1 MKLGKYIGCFVAVL
15 ALTSCGEPSV
25 SPNSSA
31 SSTASDSLGC
41 CAGVPQAGALIA
53 GEPIPAPPTNGPDD
67 TPLLTLT
74 SIDLNQSEVGEEV
87 VYRFEGTGRIAWSL
101 RPVAEAIAYG
111 GRGAQS
117 VSGNAIIQ
125 VDLADVKVS
134 GPVDGDLERHVA
146 NAVGNVVEVI
156 EMPQFDRVSQSFIGL
171 RTSGTRVDVS
181 ERTTSDGA
189 QLIVALVDE
198 TH

>member
-1 MKLGKYIGCFVAVL
+1 M
-15 ALTSCGEPSV
+15 
-25 SPNSSA
+25 
-31 SSTASDSLGC
+31 
-41 CAGVPQAGALIA
+41 PQAGALVA

-67 TPLLTLT
+67 TSLLTLT

-87 VYRFEGTGRIAWSL
+87 IYQFQGAGRIAWSL
-101 RPVAEAIAYG
+101 RPVSEAIAYG

-125 VDLADVKVS
+125 VDLAEVKVS
-134 GPVDGDLERHVA
+134 GPADGDLQRHAA

-156 EMPQFDRVSQSFIGL
+156 EMPQFDRVSQSFIGV
-171 RTSGTRVDVS
+171 RTSVTRVDVS

-189 QLIVALVDE
+189 QLVVALVDE

>member
-1 MKLGKYIGCFVAVL
+1 MKLGKYIGCFVAVIAL
-15 ALTSCGEPSV
+15 ASCGEPSV
-25 SPNSSA
+25 PPISSA
-31 SSTASDSLGC
+31 SSTASDSQGC

-53 GEPIPAPPTNGPDD
+53 GEPIPAPPTNGPGD

-87 VYRFEGTGRIAWSL
+87 VYQFQGTGRIAWSL
-101 RPVAEAIAYG
+101 RPVSEAIAYG
-111 GRGAQS
+111 GRGAQA
-117 VSGNAIIQ
+117 VSGNAIVQ
-125 VDLADVKVS
+125 VDLAEVNVP
-134 GPVDGDLERHVA
+134 GPVDGDLKRHAA
-146 NAVGNVVEVI
+146 NAIGNVVEVI

-171 RTSGTRVDVS
+171 RTSTTRVDVS

-189 QLIVALVDE
+189 QLVVALVDE